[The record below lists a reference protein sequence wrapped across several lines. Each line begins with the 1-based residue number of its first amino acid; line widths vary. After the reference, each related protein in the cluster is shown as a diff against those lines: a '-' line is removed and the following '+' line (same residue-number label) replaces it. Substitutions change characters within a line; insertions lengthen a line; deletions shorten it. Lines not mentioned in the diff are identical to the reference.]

1 MVKNVFFSLVASGL
15 LFLSFVTSA
24 QVKRYTT
31 KKLTGPAPLIDGMV
45 DENIWDQVTWGG
57 EFTQLQPE
65 AGASPSQPTSFK
77 ILYDD
82 KNLYVLIRAHDDEPE
97 KIVKRMSR
105 RDGFIGDFV
114 EINIDSYNDKRT
126 AFSFTLTAAG
136 VKGDEYVS
144 NDGNNWDESWDPI
157 WYAKSS
163 IDKQGWIAEMRI
175 PLSQLR
181 FANKQEHVWGMQV
194 TRRFFRN
201 QERSTWQP
209 MQQNAGGWVRFFGEL
224 HGLKG
229 LKSQKQVEIMPYVVA
244 KTERFEK
251 EVDNPFKT
259 GSESSVAF
267 GVDGKIGLT
276 SDITL
281 DFTIN
286 PDFGQVEADPSQV
299 NLSAFQVFFNEQ
311 RPFFIEGNNILNQP
325 LTASAAGGPF
335 NNDNLFYSR
344 RIGRTPRYFPELD
357 DNEFADQ
364 PNNTSILGALKLTG
378 KNKKGFS
385 FGILESITTKEEAEI
400 DNAGIRRKE
409 TVEPAAN
416 YFVARV
422 QQDINGGNTI
432 LGGMFTAVNRNIK
445 DDHLLFLH
453 KAAYTGGLDFL
464 HHWNNRTYYVSANA
478 FFSSVTGDES
488 AIERTQ
494 KASERFFQR
503 PDNNHHELD
512 TTLTILQGTGATI
525 KLGKQKGK
533 LNFQTGITYR
543 SPGLE
548 LNDIGFLRS
557 TDQVDQW
564 TWVGYNIQEPFSIFR
579 SLRLNANQYLR
590 VDFDGVTTF
599 KALNFN
605 IRGNFKNFWRF
616 GTGTNIE
623 GQEISNSDLR
633 GGPSIIYPRGQNYWF
648 FVGSDSR
655 KKLTLNVN
663 PWIFWSDHGFASAH
677 GLSIRAN
684 YQPIDNLSIQLNPSI
699 RSRKNDQQYITTI
712 DQDEASTYVT
722 GEIDQKTY
730 SMSVRLTYTINPN
743 LSIQYWGQPFNS
755 RASYSNLKKITNSTA
770 SNYFDRFKPLTGQE
784 INYDSNEDLYL
795 VDEDHN
801 GVTDYSISNPDFNFV
816 QLRSNMVLRWEYK
829 PGSTLFL
836 VWTQGR
842 TDSPELSEDNSIGQI
857 AKDIFDIQPHNVFL
871 LKYTYRFIL

>member
-1 MVKNVFFSLVASGL
+1 MVKNIVFYLMVGGL
-15 LFLSFVTSA
+15 LSFSSGIHA
-24 QVKRYTT
+24 QVRSYTT
-31 KKLTGPAPLIDGMV
+31 QKVKGTIPIIDGLGN
-45 DENIWDQVTWGG
+45 DPAWDQVEWGG
-57 EFTQLQPE
+57 EFTQWQPE
-65 AGASPSQPTSFK
+65 AGASPSQPTNFK
-77 ILYDD
+77 ILYDE
-82 KNLYVLIRAHDDEPE
+82 KNLFVLIRAHDDEPD

-114 EINIDSYNDKRT
+114 EINIDSYHDKRT

-157 WYAKSS
+157 WYAKTS
-163 IDKQGWIAEMRI
+163 IDKKGWLAEMRI

-181 FANKQEHVWGMQV
+181 FANKPDHTWGIQV
-194 TRRFFRN
+194 LRRYFRN

-209 MQQNAGGWVRFFGEL
+209 IEQNAGGWVRFFGQL
-224 HGLKG
+224 NGLKG

-251 EVDNPFKT
+251 EVGNPFRT
-259 GSESSVAF
+259 GSSSNVSV

-311 RPFFIEGNNILNQP
+311 RPFFIEGNNILNFP
-325 LTASAAGGPF
+325 LTESAAGGPF

-344 RIGRTPRYFPELD
+344 RIGRTPRYSPDLE
-357 DNEFADQ
+357 DNEFADR
-364 PNNTSILGALKLTG
+364 PDNTSILGAVKLTG

-385 FGILESITTKEEAEI
+385 FGILETVTTKEEAEI
-400 DNAGIRRKE
+400 DNGGVRRNE
-409 TVEPAAN
+409 TVEPGTN
-416 YFVARV
+416 YFVARA
-422 QQDINGGNTI
+422 QQDINGGNTLI
-432 LGGMFTAVNRNIK
+432 GGMFTATNRNIK
-445 DDHLLFLH
+445 DENLLFLH
-453 KAAYTGGLDFL
+453 KAAYTGGIDFL
-464 HHWNNRTYYVSANA
+464 HHWQDRTYYVSTNA
-478 FFSSVTGDES
+478 FFSHVKGDEAS
-488 AIERTQ
+488 IERTQ

-503 PDNNHHELD
+503 LDNDHHSLD
-512 TTLTILQGTGATI
+512 STLTSLSGTGATV

-548 LNDIGFLRS
+548 LNDIGFLR
-557 TDQVDQW
+557 TADQVDQW

-579 SLRLNANQYLR
+579 SLRINGNQYLR
-590 VDFDGVTTF
+590 LDFDGVITYRG
-599 KALNFN
+599 LNFN
-605 IRGNFKNFWRF
+605 ARANFKNFWRF

-633 GGPSIIYPRGQNYWF
+633 GGPSIIYPGGKNYWF
-648 FVGSDSR
+648 YVGTDSR
-655 KKLTLNVN
+655 KKLTINVN
-663 PWIFWSDHGFASAH
+663 PWIYWGNHGFANGH

-684 YQPIDNLSIQLNPSI
+684 YQPTDNISIQLRPSM
-699 RSRKNDQQYITTI
+699 RYRNNAQQYITTI
-712 DQDEASTYVT
+712 DQESSETYIT

-730 SMSVRLTYTINPN
+730 SMSMRLTYNINPN
-743 LSIQYWGQPFNS
+743 LSIQYWGQPFTS
-755 RASYSNLKKITNSTA
+755 RASYTNLKKITNPTA
-770 SNYFDRFKPLTGQE
+770 SNYFDRFTPLTGE
-784 INYDSNEDLYL
+784 LMNFDSENDEYL

-801 GVTDYSISNPDFNFV
+801 GVTDYSIDNPDFNFV

-829 PGSTLFL
+829 PGSTLFV

-842 TDSPELSEDNSIGQI
+842 TDSPDFTEDNSIGQI